1 MRVIAGSAKG
11 TALHGATGR
20 NLRPVLDR
28 VKESMFGFLGDRVE
42 GARVLDLFAG
52 TGSLGIEALS
62 RGADHADFIE
72 QHAATARAIK
82 DNLER
87 THLAEEGRVIAA
99 RLPRGLA
106 AADGRYGLI
115 FADPPFRID
124 TRLLEGLFRLIL
136 DRGLL
141 EEDGLLVYRHSPHA
155 RYEPPAE
162 EWSLDERRD
171 YGDSVV
177 SVYSVAPNEGRAE
190 ETSLNVAMC
199 PGTFDPVTYGHLDVI
214 MRVSRHFEKVYVAVA
229 ANPSKCPL
237 FTIEERMAMLNESL
251 SSVDNVEV
259 IAFDSLLVDVA
270 HSVGS
275 CCIIKGLR
283 AMSDFEFEFQ
293 MVQFN
298 RQMDEEIETFFVMA
312 SPEYTYLSSSGLK
325 EVASY
330 GGTIEG
336 LVPSSVEDRLFEK
349 LGRSKPKRSP
359 KKE

>member
-11 TALHGATGR
+11 TALHGAKGR

-52 TGSLGIEALS
+52 IGSLGIEALS
-62 RGADHADFIE
+62 RGAEHADFIE
-72 QHAATARAIK
+72 QHGATAAAIK

-87 THLAEEGRVIAA
+87 THLSDRGRVVAA
-99 RLPRGLA
+99 RLPRALSA
-106 AADGRYGLI
+106 ASGQYGLI
-115 FADPPFRID
+115 FTDPPFRID
-124 TRLLEGLFRLIL
+124 NRLLEGLFRLIL

-155 RYEPPAE
+155 RYEPPTG

-177 SVYSVAPNEGRAE
+177 SVYCATRHDGRVE
-190 ETSLNVAMC
+190 ENSLNVAMC
-199 PGTFDPVTYGHLDVI
+199 PGTFDPVTNGHLDVI
-214 MRVSRHFEKVYVAVA
+214 MRVSKHFEKVYVAVA

-251 SSVDNVEV
+251 GGVDNVEV
-259 IAFDSLLVDVA
+259 IAFDSLLIDVA

-275 CCIIKGLR
+275 CCIVKGLR

-298 RQMDEEIETFFVMA
+298 RQMDEAIETFFVMA

-330 GGTIEG
+330 GGLVAG
-336 LVPSSVEDRLFEK
+336 LVPTEVEDRLYEK
-349 LGRSKPKRSP
+349 LGRSKPTRSP